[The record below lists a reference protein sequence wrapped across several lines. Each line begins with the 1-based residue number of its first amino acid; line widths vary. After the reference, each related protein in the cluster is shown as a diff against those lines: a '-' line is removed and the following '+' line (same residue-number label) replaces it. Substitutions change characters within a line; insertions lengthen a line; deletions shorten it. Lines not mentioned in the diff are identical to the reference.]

1 MKKIFMLWA
10 MLCVMTANILAQ
22 EPSEGIQFVEGKTFQ
37 EVLAMAKQQKKMVFV
52 DCYTTWCGPCKV
64 MSSKIFPQKVCGDFF
79 NKEFVSVKID
89 MEKGEGIEL
98 RKQFNVTAYPT
109 LLFFDASGKEIN
121 RIVGSVPG
129 ADLFVQTVKDG
140 LGENSVSAMKERF
153 AAGKRDRE
161 FLFKYLEIVSRA
173 NDRAAAL
180 EVLPLL
186 LDGHEAEMATNPQ
199 LFGAFLK
206 YNTSPLTPAFQ
217 YLMANRPVFEEQ
229 MGKVRLDR
237 IIDNVWMGYPRTFVT
252 KSEDGTVAY
261 DKEGMEAYKAEMK
274 KWKLHNREEIILLSD
289 INVAVNYEQWSELAK
304 LGSKYNKKFGAK
316 DVYVFQWAS
325 MIAKNSSD
333 RQVRDTAIKWIEQ
346 RQREIEEAKKNEKP
360 LAPGQVRAMSMANF
374 SGNYPQLIEELK
386 K

>member
-1 MKKIFMLWA
+1 MVWA
-10 MLCVMTANILAQ
+10 MVCLLTANLFAQ
-22 EPSEGIQFVEGKTFQ
+22 EPAEGIQFVEGKTFK

-52 DCYTTWCGPCKV
+52 DCYTTWCGPCK
-64 MSSKIFPQKVCGDFF
+64 MLSNKIFPQKVCGDFF

-89 MEKGEGIEL
+89 MEKGEGVEL

-109 LLFFDASGKEIN
+109 MIFFDASGKEIN
-121 RIVGSVPG
+121 RIVGAE
-129 ADLFVQTVKDG
+129 ADAVKFVQNVKDG

-153 AAGKRDRE
+153 AAGERDRK
-161 FLFKYLEIVSRA
+161 FLFKYLDVVSKA

-217 YLMANRPVFEEQ
+217 YLMANRPVFEEK

-252 KSEDGTVAY
+252 KNEDGTAVY
-261 DKEGMEAYKAEMK
+261 DEKGMEAYKAEMK

-289 INVAVNYEQWSELAK
+289 INVAVSFNRWSELGK
-304 LGSKYNKKFGAK
+304 LGTKYNKKFGGK
-316 DVYVFQWAS
+316 DVYVFQWS
-325 MIAKNSSD
+325 KLIADNCTD
-333 RQVRDTAIKWIEQ
+333 RKVRDTAIKWIEQ
-346 RQREIEEAKKNEKP
+346 RQKDIEEAKKNEKP

-374 SGNYPQLIEELK
+374 SGNYPKLIEELK